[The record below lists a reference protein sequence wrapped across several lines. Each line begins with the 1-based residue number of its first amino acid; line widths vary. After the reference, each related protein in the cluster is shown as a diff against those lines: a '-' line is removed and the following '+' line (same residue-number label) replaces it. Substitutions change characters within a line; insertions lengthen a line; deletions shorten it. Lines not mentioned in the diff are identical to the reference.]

1 MLPMTSFFITINLC
15 VHSCKNFRFLY
26 CCCCCRCCLPVVVVC
41 LDNANTV
48 HFTMISGMERCGIL
62 NFYSIL
68 IDKIWSPCVHL
79 LCSVHVHVWNL
90 HIDMTIWM
98 STHCALAWGHLLLQK
113 IIMRNHLRPKSKLMW
128 CVWWPVCTYLT
139 FISIIFIFAIV
150 TIGPTKMCRFF
161 KIALWLT
168 IDLIDEHEMFVRNLL
183 FKFNVQLL
191 SIQRSK
197 AREEKNDYLSV

>member
-1 MLPMTSFFITINLC
+1 MVLNRVELTVSTQFAPLSPSKKKTTLSHMLPMTSFFITINLC
-15 VHSCKNFRFLY
+15 VHSCKNFRFLH

-90 HIDMTIWM
+90 QIDMTI
-98 STHCALAWGHLLLQK
+98 
-113 IIMRNHLRPKSKLMW
+113 
-128 CVWWPVCTYLT
+128 
-139 FISIIFIFAIV
+139 
-150 TIGPTKMCRFF
+150 
-161 KIALWLT
+161 
-168 IDLIDEHEMFVRNLL
+168 
-183 FKFNVQLL
+183 
-191 SIQRSK
+191 
-197 AREEKNDYLSV
+197 